1 MNNETIIKN
10 SSKFSLL
17 SEERLLHNIQSVEH
31 ILLNKI
37 EGHIVE
43 IGVYRGG
50 SIMAMIYTL
59 QRNNTLRHIY
69 MYDTYE
75 GMTDATANDIMLA
88 TGIHYNNAVIKNI
101 SLMCKA
107 SLEDVKQ
114 NINTTNYNE
123 SYIHYVKGNILNN
136 TIYPDKICI
145 LRLDTDFYD
154 STKHE
159 LETFYDLVS
168 PGGIIIIDDYG
179 FWNGSRR
186 ATDEFLQDKPHIK
199 IYQIDDTGMF
209 FLKP

>member
-1 MNNETIIKN
+1 
-10 SSKFSLL
+10 
-17 SEERLLHNIQSVEH
+17 
-31 ILLNKI
+31 
-37 EGHIVE
+37 
-43 IGVYRGG
+43 
-50 SIMAMIYTL
+50 
-59 QRNNTLRHIY
+59 
-69 MYDTYE
+69 
-75 GMTDATANDIMLA
+75 MTDATQNDTIIA
-88 TGIHYNNAVIKNI
+88 TGIHYNNAVVNSV
-101 SLMCKA
+101 SLACIA
-107 SLEDVKQ
+107 SLEHVKQ
-114 NINTTNYNE
+114 NINTTNYDT

-136 TIYPDKICI
+136 QIFPDKISI

-199 IYQIDDTGMF
+199 LYHIDNTGVF

>member
-1 MNNETIIKN
+1 MNNESIIKN
-10 SSKFSLL
+10 SSKYSLL
-17 SEERLLHNIQSVEH
+17 SEERLLNNIRSIDHILFKNIQ
-31 ILLNKI
+31 
-37 EGHIVE
+37 GHIVE
-43 IGVYRGG
+43 IGVYTGG
-50 SIMAMIYTL
+50 SIMAMIYAL
-59 QRNNTLRHIY
+59 QRNNVLKHIY
-69 MYDTYE
+69 LYDTFE
-75 GMTDATANDIMLA
+75 GMTNPTANDNIIA
-88 TGIHYNNAVIKNI
+88 TGEHYNNAVVKNP
-101 SLMCKA
+101 SLACNA

-114 NINTTNYNE
+114 NINTTNYDKA
-123 SYIHYVKGNILNN
+123 YIHYIKGNILNN
-136 TIYPDKICI
+136 QIFPDKISI

-199 IYQIDDTGMF
+199 LYEIDNDGVF

>member
-1 MNNETIIKN
+1 MNNETIIQN

-17 SEERLLHNIQSVEH
+17 SEERLLNNIRSIDH
-31 ILLNKI
+31 ILLKNI
-37 EGHIVE
+37 QGHIVE

-59 QRNNTLRHIY
+59 QRNNALKHIY
-69 MYDTYE
+69 LYDTFE
-75 GMTDATANDIMLA
+75 GMTDATQNDTIIA
-88 TGIHYNNAVIKNI
+88 TGEHYNNAVVNSV
-101 SLMCKA
+101 SLACIA

-114 NINTTNYNE
+114 NISTTNYDE
-123 SYIHYVKGNILNN
+123 TYIHYVKGNILNN
-136 TIYPDKICI
+136 QIFPDKISI

-199 IYQIDDTGMF
+199 LYDIDNTGVF
-209 FLKP
+209 FVKP